1 MSNKTSSRGKNNT
14 KKRTSSNV
22 RTNTTNTTNKNTTSI
37 KKVNTSIAT
46 NKTTSS
52 SNKNTITSR
61 SILRKEK
68 KKKKIIRRIS
78 VVASLILILSTILF
92 TYKLLQINM
101 IPNKYLIPVLILIGL
116 GDALLIFFL
125 VKRNIKIRFKV
136 ISMVIVL
143 FVFIFDIIVYGYMDK
158 AFDFLATLKTKG
170 IQTENYQ
177 VLVLSDS
184 EIYNLEDLKG
194 KLVSYV
200 KTLGNSHKAMEELK
214 LKTDIVSNNKTDTG
228 ELISGLL
235 NKSLPAIL
243 IAESS
248 VEMIKDQYET
258 EGKDFSTLVRAIHTI
273 KIEIKEEKIVKEV
286 DVTNDTFALYISG
299 IDTFGDISTVSRSD
313 VNIVAVVNPKTKQV
327 LLISIPRD
335 YYVKLHGIETDMR
348 DKLTHAG
355 MYGIETSV
363 KTIEDILDID
373 INYYLKVN
381 FTSLVDIVD
390 ALGGIEVDSKYAF
403 STANNYSFKKGINK
417 LDGKSTLYFCR
428 ERKSFSG
435 GDRVRGQNQ
444 QAVITAII
452 KKAATPSIITKYD
465 ALLRALEGKFQTNIS
480 SENISKLIKMQL
492 NDMASWN
499 IKSISLDG
507 SDKMEYTY
515 SYPKSMGNSKTYVME
530 PNIDTIKRAQDLI
543 NDIKGNLILDS
554 VDENKVYKTYDY
566 NSSTTTNSKKSS
578 TNSSKSSSYTSI
590 NNSSNKSSSL
600 NNINSSSNL
609 SDSNISK
616 PSSNITSSINSS
628 STTIDTS
635 NDKNQS
641 SSSNTISSS
650 ISKPDLSSSMTST
663 QSNSMSNSS
672 ILSVE

>member
-1 MSNKTSSRGKNNT
+1 
-14 KKRTSSNV
+14 
-22 RTNTTNTTNKNTTSI
+22 
-37 KKVNTSIAT
+37 
-46 NKTTSS
+46 
-52 SNKNTITSR
+52 
-61 SILRKEK
+61 
-68 KKKKIIRRIS
+68 
-78 VVASLILILSTILF
+78 
-92 TYKLLQINM
+92 
-101 IPNKYLIPVLILIGL
+101 
-116 GDALLIFFL
+116 
-125 VKRNIKIRFKV
+125 
-136 ISMVIVL
+136 
-143 FVFIFDIIVYGYMDK
+143 
-158 AFDFLATLKTKG
+158 
-170 IQTENYQ
+170 
-177 VLVLSDS
+177 
-184 EIYNLEDLKG
+184 
-194 KLVSYV
+194 
-200 KTLGNSHKAMEELK
+200 
-214 LKTDIVSNNKTDTG
+214 
-228 ELISGLL
+228 
-235 NKSLPAIL
+235 
-243 IAESS
+243 
-248 VEMIKDQYET
+248 
-258 EGKDFSTLVRAIHTI
+258 
-273 KIEIKEEKIVKEV
+273 
-286 DVTNDTFALYISG
+286 
-299 IDTFGDISTVSRSD
+299 
-313 VNIVAVVNPKTKQV
+313 
-327 LLISIPRD
+327 
-335 YYVKLHGIETDMR
+335 MR

-452 KKAATPSIITKYD
+452 KKTASPSIITKYD
-465 ALLRALEGKFQTNIS
+465 ALLKALEGKFQTNIS

>member
-1 MSNKTSSRGKNNT
+1 MSNKTSSKGKTNT
-14 KKRTSSNV
+14 KKRTSSNS
-22 RTNTTNTTNKNTTSI
+22 RTNTSSKSIPRNTTSI
-37 KKVNTSIAT
+37 KKTDTNITS
-46 NKTTSS
+46 NKTT
-52 SNKNTITSR
+52 NKNSKSTITSR

-78 VVASLILILSTILF
+78 VVVSLILILSTILF
-92 TYKLLQINM
+92 TYKLIQINM
-101 IPNKYLIPVLILIGL
+101 IPNKYLIPILIFIGL
-116 GDALLIFFL
+116 GDAILILFL
-125 VKRNIKIRFKV
+125 VARNIKIRFKV
-136 ISMVIVL
+136 ISMIIVL
-143 FVFIFDIIVYGYMDK
+143 FIFIFDMVVYGYMDK
-158 AFDFLATLKTKG
+158 AFDFLRNLKTKG

-177 VLVLSDS
+177 VLVLADS
-184 EIYNLEDLKG
+184 NINTLDDLKG

-214 LKTDIVSNNKTDTG
+214 LKTDIVSNNRTDAG

-243 IAESS
+243 IEESYI
-248 VEMIKDQYET
+248 EMIKDQYET
-258 EGKDFSTLVRAIHTI
+258 EGKDFGALVKSIHTI
-273 KIEIKEEKIVKEV
+273 KIEIRETPIVKEV
-286 DVTNDTFALYISG
+286 DVVNDTFVLYISG

-363 KTIEDILDID
+363 KTVEDILDID

-390 ALGGIEVDSKYAF
+390 ALSGIEVESKYAF
-403 STANNYSFKKGINK
+403 STYDNYSFKKGINK
-417 LDGKSTLYFCR
+417 LDGLAALHFCR
-428 ERKSFSG
+428 ERKTFSG

-444 QAVITAII
+444 QAVIAAII
-452 KKAATPSIITKYD
+452 KKAATPAIITKYD
-465 ALLRALEGKFQTNIS
+465 DLLNALEGKFQTNIS

-492 NDMASWN
+492 TDMASWN

-507 SDKMEYTY
+507 SDSSNYTY
-515 SYPKSMGNSKTYVME
+515 SYPKSMGNAKNYVME

-543 NDIKGNLILDS
+543 NDLKGNLILDS

-566 NSSTTTNSKKSS
+566 NSSSTSSSNKTSISSLKKSS
-578 TNSSKSSSYTSI
+578 SKPSNSNSYTSVNNSFKSSS
-590 NNSSNKSSSL
+590 KP
-600 NNINSSSNL
+600 NSSSN
-609 SDSNISK
+609 ISH
-616 PSSNITSSINSS
+616 SS
-628 STTIDTS
+628 STITDSSSTIPDTS

-641 SSSNTISSS
+641 SSSNTSSS
-650 ISKPDLSSSMTST
+650 SATKPNLSSSMTST

-672 ILSVE
+672 ILSGE

>member
-22 RTNTTNTTNKNTTSI
+22 RTNTTNKNTTSI

-46 NKTTSS
+46 NKTTSN

-465 ALLRALEGKFQTNIS
+465 ALLKALEGKFQTNIS

>member
-1 MSNKTSSRGKNNT
+1 MGNKTSSKGKTNT
-14 KKRTSSNV
+14 KKRTSSNS
-22 RTNTTNTTNKNTTSI
+22 RTNTSSKSVSRNTTSI
-37 KKVNTSIAT
+37 KKSNTNIT
-46 NKTTSS
+46 
-52 SNKNTITSR
+52 SNKNSKSTITSR
-61 SILRKEK
+61 SKLRKEK

-78 VVASLILILSTILF
+78 VVVSLILILSTILF
-92 TYKLLQINM
+92 TYKLIQINM
-101 IPNKYLIPVLILIGL
+101 IPNKYLIPILIFIGL
-116 GDALLIFFL
+116 GDVILILFL
-125 VKRNIKIRFKV
+125 VARNIKVRFKV
-136 ISMVIVL
+136 ISMIIVL
-143 FVFIFDIIVYGYMDK
+143 FIFIFDMVVYGYMDK

-177 VLVLSDS
+177 VLVLADS
-184 EIYNLEDLKG
+184 NINTLDDLKG

-214 LKTDIVSNNKTDTG
+214 LKTDIVSNNRTDAG

-243 IAESS
+243 IEESYI
-248 VEMIKDQYET
+248 EMIKDQFET
-258 EGKDFSTLVRAIHTI
+258 EGKDFGALVKSIHTI
-273 KIEIKEEKIVKEV
+273 KLEIRETPIVKEV
-286 DVTNDTFALYISG
+286 DVVNDTFVLYISG

-403 STANNYSFKKGINK
+403 STYDNYSFKKGINK
-417 LDGKSTLYFCR
+417 LDGLAALHFCR
-428 ERKSFSG
+428 ERKTFSG

-444 QAVITAII
+444 QAVIAAII
-452 KKAATPSIITKYD
+452 KKAATPAIITKYD
-465 ALLRALEGKFQTNIS
+465 DLLNALEGKFQTNIS
-480 SENISKLIKMQL
+480 SGNISKLIKMQL
-492 NDMASWN
+492 TDMASWN

-507 SDKMEYTY
+507 SDSSNYTY
-515 SYPKSMGNSKTYVME
+515 SYPKSMGNAKNYVME

-543 NDIKGNLILDS
+543 NDLKGNLILDS

-566 NSSTTTNSKKSS
+566 NSSSTSS
-578 TNSSKSSSYTSI
+578 SNKTSISSSKSSKSHSYTSV
-590 NNSSNKSSSL
+590 NNSFKSSS
-600 NNINSSSNL
+600 SSSG
-609 SDSNISK
+609 SRPIK
-616 PSSNITSSINSS
+616 PSSSQTSSFSS
-628 STTIDTS
+628 STITDSSSTIPDTS

-641 SSSNTISSS
+641 SSSNTGSSS
-650 ISKPDLSSSMTST
+650 TTKPNLSSSMTSA

-672 ILSVE
+672 ILSGE